1 MVRGD
6 ALPAFSSLGFSN
18 VWHVYHLNLLG
29 CVHRTIHQTLEHLI
43 QNVVPR
49 MKHLV
54 GLSPQDYAAILR
66 AFVCQPSLGSMI
78 TGLRINYGALDSA
91 VGAGG
96 NGRVVVRSPGG
107 ARVCM
112 QAATPH

>member
-1 MVRGD
+1 M
-6 ALPAFSSLGFSN
+6 
-18 VWHVYHLNLLG
+18 WYVYHLNLLG
-29 CVHRTIHQTLEHLI
+29 CVHRTIHQTLEQLI

-54 GLSPQDYAAILR
+54 GLSPQDYAAILEHLAVQR
-66 AFVCQPSLGSMI
+66 TFMCRPSVGSVI

-96 NGRVVVRSPGG
+96 NGRVVVRSTGG

-112 QAATPH
+112 QAATPHQAAGGPHTHA